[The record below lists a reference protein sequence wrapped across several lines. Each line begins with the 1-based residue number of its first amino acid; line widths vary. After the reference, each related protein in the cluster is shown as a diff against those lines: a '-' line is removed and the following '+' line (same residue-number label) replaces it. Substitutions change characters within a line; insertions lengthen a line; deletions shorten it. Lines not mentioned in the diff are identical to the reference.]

1 MDKTIVRIVQ
11 GYEGQDLMR
20 QTPGGKGVWDGIR
33 ITYDQV
39 AECDFMIILRSQMRA
54 LISAI
59 CPQENVWTIV
69 QDSYVPYFNDWLVEG
84 YEHFSRI
91 YTQIP
96 HPSDGRDIQ
105 SQPALPWYVN
115 RSYEELQVMLTSQN
129 YFARC

>member
-1 MDKTIVRIVQ
+1 
-11 GYEGQDLMR
+11 
-20 QTPGGKGVWDGIR
+20 
-33 ITYDQV
+33 
-39 AECDFMIILRSQMRA
+39 MRA